1 VAKDSQR
8 KGSLTANIHAFIQ
21 AAFSIRDLWSQD
33 TWRSVD
39 NIQRR
44 WQQRVIN
51 SEINIEQLQSNLD
64 DLITGIV
71 AFTGLTSESMTRE
84 AAWLISTWPQTGT
97 CQALIAYSAQHWRYD
112 TKIPCKIRYL
122 RLSWFQLTA

>member
-1 VAKDSQR
+1 MAKDSHR
-8 KGSLTANIHAFIQ
+8 KGTLTANIQAFVQ
-21 AAFSIRDLWSQD
+21 AAFNIRDLWSQD

-51 SEINIEQLQSNLD
+51 SEINVEQLQKHLD
-64 DLITGIV
+64 ELITGIV

-84 AAWLISTWPQTGT
+84 AAWLMLDSGRRLER
-97 CQALIAYSAQHWRYD
+97 ALGADCFAALNVGVTI
-112 TKIPCKIRYL
+112 
-122 RLSWFQLTA
+122 